1 MNRNER
7 VARTLVHE
15 LVSLEKHIHT
25 HTHPH
30 QKFIMSLDLQE
41 VLDFAISL
49 SKQAGEAIVQGS
61 ETRFKNATGFDE
73 KKNTA
78 DLVTETDQNTEKLVC
93 EAIKDKY
100 PDHKYVGCVPPAPP
114 PPN

>member
-1 MNRNER
+1 
-7 VARTLVHE
+7 
-15 LVSLEKHIHT
+15 
-25 HTHPH
+25 
-30 QKFIMSLDLQE
+30 MSLDLQE

-100 PDHKYVGCVPPAPP
+100 PDHKYVGCVPHPTPMYWLTCADLSARKHGQPASIRH
-114 PPN
+114 